1 MSLSVEMSSR
11 QVVNHVPEIIEMNS
25 VRSPQDKLACI
36 VRCSKRIFEAL
47 NATKQA
53 PASADDFLP
62 ALIYVIL
69 KVIHVVVRF

>member
-1 MSLSVEMSSR
+1 
-11 QVVNHVPEIIEMNS
+11 MNS